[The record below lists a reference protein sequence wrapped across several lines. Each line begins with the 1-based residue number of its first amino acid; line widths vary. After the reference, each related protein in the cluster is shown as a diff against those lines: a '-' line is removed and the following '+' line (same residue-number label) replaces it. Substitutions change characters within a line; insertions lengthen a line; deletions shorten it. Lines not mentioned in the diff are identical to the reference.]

1 MKIIYVFL
9 IAFPISSLMLS
20 CSEETDFADL
30 NIKYIDRLVVDGR
43 ITSEEKEQTI
53 LLYHSS
59 DLSKADTSLPESGAV
74 LSINDSEA
82 THYLIE
88 KQKGVY
94 VTNADFAGKVNETY
108 TLKIKLKNGT
118 EYTASEY
125 LYPSM
130 ILDTMYIT
138 PENEEYGIYIKA
150 HTQGQGAAVIIDF
163 YANDSLLTGN
173 IKDMIIYAK
182 GEIYEKVFSISDA
195 LINKDTTRI
204 QLYMYSI
211 SYQMYQYINDI
222 KNATIWST
230 EVFSATQSNARS
242 NISNGGLGFFYAS
255 DVLKKQI
262 LIIKK

>member
-1 MKIIYVFL
+1 MKIIFVPIVALFL
-9 IAFPISSLMLS
+9 SPFMLS

-30 NIKYIDRLVVDGR
+30 NIRYIDRLVVDGM
-43 ITSEEKEQTI
+43 ITSEKKEQTV

-59 DLSKADTSLPESGAV
+59 DLSKTDTSLLESGAV
-74 LSINDSEA
+74 LSINDSET

-94 VTNADFAGKVNETY
+94 VTNAGFAGKVDETY
-108 TLKIKLKNGT
+108 TLKIKLKNGA

-138 PENEEYGIYIKA
+138 TENEEYGIYIKA
-150 HTQGQGAAVIIDF
+150 HTQQQGAAVIMDF

-173 IKDMIIYAK
+173 IKDRILYAK
-182 GEIYEKVFSISDA
+182 GTIYEKVFSISDT
-195 LINKDTTRI
+195 LFKKDTTHI
-204 QLYMYSI
+204 QLCMYSI
-211 SYQMYQYINDI
+211 SYQMYQYINDV

-230 EVFSATQSNARS
+230 EVFSTTQSNART
-242 NISNGGLGFFYAS
+242 NISNGGLGFFSAS